1 MLKVVAKS
9 VLLGVAVTV
18 VAVALISGQV
28 KKPPDPLADWVYP
41 KAKRDLGETW
51 ERPLPWAVFTTTD
64 PFDKVWEF
72 YWQKKITNW
81 GMPIKPQAGASLHT
95 AITSPTGQESISLA
109 YVYDPKGKKWS
120 VSNSAGEGN
129 NPHHHRATS
138 ETDKNCGD
146 CGYALRTPLSF
157 LVKGKFLRLGRSLNL
172 WKVKFVGKRLILSI
186 FCPFPYL
193 VLRWQLSS
201 VSSTDKKFV
210 ARTVLIALAKFGLN
224 FVEQVAARN
233 FWNDFPRHRH
243 LSVL

>member
-41 KAKRDLGETW
+41 KAKRELGETW

-109 YVYDPKGKKWS
+109 YVYDPKGKNG
-120 VSNSAGEGN
+120 V
-129 NPHHHRATS
+129 
-138 ETDKNCGD
+138 
-146 CGYALRTPLSF
+146 
-157 LVKGKFLRLGRSLNL
+157 LVIRRERVTTHITIVQQGKQTKIVVIVDMR
-172 WKVKFVGKRLILSI
+172 
-186 FCPFPYL
+186 
-193 VLRWQLSS
+193 
-201 VSSTDKKFV
+201 
-210 ARTVLIALAKFGLN
+210 
-224 FVEQVAARN
+224 
-233 FWNDFPRHRH
+233 
-243 LSVL
+243 